1 MGDVVTSL
9 LQWSL
14 YCLQELTNFATP
26 TASKYYE
33 VLVNLKACFVHTG
46 FPLLK
51 FCCSLCC

>member
-14 YCLQELTNFATP
+14 YCLQELTNFATL
-26 TASKYYE
+26 TASKYSE
-33 VLVNLKACFVHTG
+33 VLVNLKACSVHMG
-46 FPLLK
+46 FPLLM

>member
-1 MGDVVTSL
+1 MGDVAASL

-14 YCLQELTNFATP
+14 YCLQELTSFATL

-33 VLVNLKACFVHTG
+33 VLVNLKACFLRTG
-46 FPLLK
+46 FPLLM